1 MQPTQDASAEFLIK
15 FWPWLEANRK
25 NLIGTTAAVAV
36 VLFIWYFYTTQQA
49 QKAVD
54 AGLAYTQLQLNQS
67 PNATAPEASA
77 AFLKIAGDYSGTLA
91 AARAQ
96 LQAAAVLFDA
106 GRYDDAQALF
116 QKFIDG
122 NSGSPLAAG
131 ARLGVAASLEAQNKL
146 DLAAT
151 QYRAVTTSNP
161 NSLEA
166 ISAKFSLAGVLA
178 AQGKLTEATSFYQE
192 VARSPLAGSLA
203 QEAGRRLAQIQA
215 KLPAAQPAAKS

>member
-54 AGLAYTQLQLNQS
+54 AGQAYTRLQLNQPPS
-67 PNATAPEASA
+67 STGPQMA
-77 AFLKIAGDYSGTLA
+77 AAYLKLADDYSGTVA
-91 AARAQ
+91 SQRAQ
-96 LQAAAVLFDA
+96 LQAAAVLFDT
-106 GRYDDAQALF
+106 GRYDDAQAQF

-122 NSGSPLAAG
+122 NSGSSLSAA

-161 NSLEA
+161 NSMEA
-166 ISAKFSLAGVLA
+166 ISAKFSLAGVLES
-178 AQGKLTEATSFYQE
+178 QGNLTDATSFYQE
-192 VARSPLAGSLA
+192 VARSQLAGSLA
-203 QEAGRRLAQIQA
+203 QEAAQRLAKIQA
-215 KLPAAQPAAKS
+215 KLPAAKS